1 MAKPFK
7 IRTVTSFVAIDASD
21 FNNGALEQKIG
32 RCSSLL
38 RDIESLLTNDG
49 YDVQTVRIAT
59 NPFGEWLLPTNDT
72 QLSVNDKAAAISR
85 LHMLNALLGKHDIHF
100 CSLGPSMKVE
110 HTVNICP
117 LIVSFSPGRFSCSA
131 NINACDVDSSIV
143 AAKCVKLISSREQ
156 MEAHANDSAIIGEG
170 THLDGGLGNFRF
182 CTASYVR
189 CGIPFFPAA
198 KAPSLG
204 EGDDG
209 SIKFAI
215 GLENGTYAGMLLKEA
230 KSIAN
235 VQRVFSEKWRNEL
248 LPIQRICE
256 EYVNTKQG
264 TGPIE
269 YLGIDT
275 SLNPSLDHNGSV
287 ARAVEHLD
295 EVRGNF
301 GQGSLSAAAAVTIA
315 LQSIPDIK
323 ITGYCGLMLPVL
335 EDQRLAELG
344 MMASSTSRIDI
355 QKLLCIS
362 SVCGVGVDTVPISGE
377 VSDENLSSLMLDVAA
392 LAGRWNKQLSCRV
405 FPVPARRAGD
415 MTAFDSPYM
424 CNSCI
429 FELE

>member
-7 IRTVTSFVAIDASD
+7 IRTVTSFVTIDPSD
-21 FNNGALEQKIG
+21 FNDGGIEQKIG

-38 RDIESLLTNDG
+38 RDMESLLTNEG
-49 YDVQTVRIAT
+49 FDVQTVRIAT
-59 NPFGEWLLPTNDT
+59 NPFGEWLLPTNDEE
-72 QLSVNDKAAAISR
+72 LSANDMTTATSR
-85 LHMLNALLGKHDIHF
+85 LHLLNALLGKYDINF

-110 HTVNICP
+110 HTATICP

-131 NINACDVDSSIV
+131 NIKACDVKSAIA
-143 AAKCVKLISSREQ
+143 AAKCVKLISSREH
-156 MEAHANDSAIIGEG
+156 MEAHANDLAILGTG

-182 CTASYVR
+182 CTSSYVR

-204 EGDDG
+204 EGGDDI
-209 SIKFAI
+209 IKFAI
-215 GLENGTYAGMLLKEA
+215 GLENGAFAGVLLKEA

-235 VQRVFSEKWRNEL
+235 VQRVFSGKWRSAL
-248 LPIQRICE
+248 LPIQTISE
-256 EYVNTKQG
+256 EYVNSKQG
-264 TGPIE
+264 TEPIE

-275 SLNPSLDHNGSV
+275 SLNPSLDHGGSV
-287 ARAVEHLD
+287 ARAVEQLD

-301 GQGSLSAAAAVTIA
+301 GQGSLSAAAAVTTA
-315 LQSIPDIK
+315 LQSIADIK

-335 EDQRLAELG
+335 EDKRLSELG
-344 MMASSTSRIDI
+344 MMTSSTSRIDV

-362 SVCGVGVDTVPISGE
+362 SVCGVGVDTVPISGD

-405 FPVPARRAGD
+405 FPVPAGKAGE

-424 CNSCI
+424 CNSFV